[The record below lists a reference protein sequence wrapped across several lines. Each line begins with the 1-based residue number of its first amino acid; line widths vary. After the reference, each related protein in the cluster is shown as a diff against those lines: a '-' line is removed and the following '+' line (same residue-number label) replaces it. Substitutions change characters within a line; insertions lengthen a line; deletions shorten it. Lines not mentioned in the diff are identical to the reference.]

1 VAGWMIEVS
10 VHCEP
15 VRYAEG
21 RPNPSFLAAI
31 GGSFSLR
38 AHPEHHV
45 FGCCPLQPVMAKR
58 SEIDMQR
65 LVFEPISGS
74 WILET
79 LENNETVIMD
89 FAELT
94 PEGVAMRFDLDE
106 VKRSM
111 AGALADLESIGAA
124 P

>member
-1 VAGWMIEVS
+1 
-10 VHCEP
+10 
-15 VRYAEG
+15 
-21 RPNPSFLAAI
+21 
-31 GGSFSLR
+31 
-38 AHPEHHV
+38 
-45 FGCCPLQPVMAKR
+45 
-58 SEIDMQR
+58 MQR